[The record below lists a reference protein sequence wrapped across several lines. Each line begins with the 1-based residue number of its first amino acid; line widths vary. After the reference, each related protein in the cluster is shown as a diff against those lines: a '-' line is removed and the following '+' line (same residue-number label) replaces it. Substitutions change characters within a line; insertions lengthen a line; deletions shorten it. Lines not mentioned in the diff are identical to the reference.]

1 MRYELSDYEWGVIK
15 PMLPNKP
22 RGIPRVADRR
32 SLNGILWVL
41 RSGAPWRDLP
51 ESYGPHT
58 TCYNRFVR
66 WRRAGVWDRIMD
78 ALAAAHDAAVQMI
91 DTSVVRVHQHGAC
104 IAGNREQ
111 DMGRSRG
118 GLTSKIH
125 AVVDANG
132 LPVRLGLT
140 PGEAHDNRLCSMLL
154 AGLQPRTMLLA
165 DRGYDADWIRALA
178 GNQGAWANI
187 PPKRNRKDPIC
198 FSPYLYRDRNL
209 VERFFNKIKQCRRV
223 ATRYDKLAANYLA
236 FVKLACIRLWLRV
249 LREADAI
256 ANVCFWHS
264 ADIDAGSEHVRS
276 WL

>member
-1 MRYELSDYEWGVIK
+1 MRYELSDYEWSVIR

-22 RGIPRVADRR
+22 RGIPRVDDRR
-32 SLNGILWVL
+32 TLNGIFWVL

-51 ESYGPHT
+51 DRYGPHT

-78 ALAAAHDAAVQMI
+78 ALAAAHDTAVQMI
-91 DTSVVRVHQHGAC
+91 DTSIIRVHQHGAC
-104 IAGNREQ
+104 IANNSGQ
-111 DMGRSRG
+111 HIGRSRG

-125 AVVDANG
+125 VVVDANG
-132 LPVRLGLT
+132 LPVQLGLT
-140 PGEAHDNRLCSMLL
+140 GGQVHDNRLCSVLL
-154 AGLQPRTMLLA
+154 RQLPRRARLLA
-165 DRGYDADWIRALA
+165 DRGYDADWIRAFVTER
-178 GNQGAWANI
+178 GAWANI

-236 FVKLACIRLWLRV
+236 FVKLACIRLWLCV
-249 LREADAI
+249 YESTA
-256 ANVCFWHS
+256 
-264 ADIDAGSEHVRS
+264 
-276 WL
+276 